1 MRPGWLNCDEQHEY
15 LKAHV
20 QGFEDTMK
28 DPLARR
34 NWNAAFNQGWE
45 EKWALGKTLRKN
57 IGSWFRQQ
65 LIWRGTYEVVHFTM
79 ARFGHENGSSATS
92 RKRRYLKDQ
101 PKATADPPAPSQE
114 NGSSTTLRERRQ
126 LCGKVKAT
134 ADPPAPSQENRSST
148 TSRECRQLRG
158 KAKATAD
165 FPAPSPQRS
174 PPGGT
179 SSQTL
184 ARSSKVNRSSGKS
197 RQNQRSGGQPKAAA
211 DPPASSVP
219 LARHQYLRS
228 PGLASQ
234 NVGSSCQGAA
244 EESGPAEPQDPA
256 KRVPPFVASALFA
269 LAKLSVMNQSPPL
282 ATQSPRSRPSSRRK
296 ADAKALPSNE
306 ACVVSPRVCKPTV
319 YKQVAYGK
327 LFLTWDLPGFCNS
340 DVVVAIQGRRISV
353 LASRQAVATVFEW
366 EEEQDC
372 NIDINHIQCGM
383 SCGRLRLAASM
394 KAQEACDATHD
405 SGRFEVSVGLQFS
418 NMDASPRRRWFA
430 RVDPDSDFN
439 FTLDEDG
446 WITRVGYPKAEE
458 PSGANPSLLSLIIDG
473 PDGRPKFQK
482 LARLREHLLFHVP
495 IHVHAKHIFTLVNE
509 GPNAVVLR
517 GCFGCKA
524 LSTNDSHTVD
534 LIDLT
539 YSSGDE
545 ADLGHVV
552 DQGGAHATGCIQH
565 TPATK
570 PGKAAPATGAKPR
583 PSVHQKCLVVAD
595 IAKERGHPAPSEKIA
610 EASGAGKG
618 AMRRMTADRQRRP
631 PNKRRNTEEASRRSG
646 PYASSQRAAS
656 GGGYQPKATEAKEHL
671 RRMVESLEEPQIE
684 ENQVGTGKEITIGSK
699 VNVYYVLKVWNGAA
713 FEVFC
718 SLTSHVPAMRVTVGD
733 PSDLFGQFSFPAH
746 RPPLLSIYRIITIPG
761 RDAS

>member
-1 MRPGWLNCDEQHEY
+1 MRPGWLDCDEQYEY

-34 NWNAAFNQGWE
+34 SWNAAFNQGWE

-92 RKRRYLKDQ
+92 RKRRYLEDQ

-114 NGSSTTLRERRQ
+114 NGSSTTSRNRRQ
-126 LCGKVKAT
+126 LRGKAKATAEPPAPSQEKGSSTTSRKRRQLRGKAKATAEPPAPSQEKGSSTTSRKRRQLRGKAKAT
-134 ADPPAPSQENRSST
+134 ADPPAPSQENGSST
-148 TSRECRQLRG
+148 TSRERRQLRG

-179 SSQTL
+179 SSRTL

-244 EESGPAEPQDPA
+244 EESGPAEQQDPA
-256 KRVPPFVASALFA
+256 KHVPPFVASALFA

-372 NIDINHIQCGM
+372 TIDINHIQCGM
-383 SCGRLRLAASM
+383 SCGRLRLAALM

-405 SGRFEVSVGLQFS
+405 SGRFEVSVGPINSTAPGLSVSSVSRHPFTSHRAIQVNPQEPAPGPEDSAVATSRAQEGDEPEIPTRELEADSTRPESAATSTPTESDGLAKAATQCLTTANFQEGDES
-418 NMDASPRRRWFA
+418 QAPPRELEDDSARLASAPTVTNPDEVEGLAMAISRPLNTTNVQEGLEPWTPVQGLEA
-430 RVDPDSDFN
+430 RTSSAKVPYFKRNQHSRTPAITIVWYASCGVIRLPLPPAAFN
-439 FTLDEDG
+439 SEAPPAQYDLFIHTVGTEHQVWIWDEG
-446 WITRVGYPKAEE
+446 AWKPIELGYSIFLK
-458 PSGANPSLLSLIIDG
+458 GMIRFLIIKNG
-473 PDGRPKFQK
+473 KPSWVQK
-482 LARLREHLLFHVP
+482 DTYLKR
-495 IHVHAKHIFTLVNE
+495 
-509 GPNAVVLR
+509 
-517 GCFGCKA
+517 
-524 LSTNDSHTVD
+524 SHK
-534 LIDLT
+534 
-539 YSSGDE
+539 S
-545 ADLGHVV
+545 
-552 DQGGAHATGCIQH
+552 
-565 TPATK
+565 
-570 PGKAAPATGAKPR
+570 
-583 PSVHQKCLVVAD
+583 
-595 IAKERGHPAPSEKIA
+595 
-610 EASGAGKG
+610 
-618 AMRRMTADRQRRP
+618 
-631 PNKRRNTEEASRRSG
+631 
-646 PYASSQRAAS
+646 
-656 GGGYQPKATEAKEHL
+656 
-671 RRMVESLEEPQIE
+671 
-684 ENQVGTGKEITIGSK
+684 
-699 VNVYYVLKVWNGAA
+699 
-713 FEVFC
+713 
-718 SLTSHVPAMRVTVGD
+718 
-733 PSDLFGQFSFPAH
+733 
-746 RPPLLSIYRIITIPG
+746 
-761 RDAS
+761 